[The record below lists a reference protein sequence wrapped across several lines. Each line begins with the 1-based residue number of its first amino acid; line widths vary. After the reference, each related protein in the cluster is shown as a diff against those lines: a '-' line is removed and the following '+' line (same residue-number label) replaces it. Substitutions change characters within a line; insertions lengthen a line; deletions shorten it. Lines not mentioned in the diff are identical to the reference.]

1 MTQELSQ
8 YRLLL
13 PYLQQQW
20 PTISRGFLG
29 IIGYVFATLT
39 LIHLAGK
46 LALPFG
52 EGNVV
57 AIAQL
62 TGVCALVFLIR
73 GFFQSIQD
81 LYMSKAESHDHPLK
95 V

>member
-20 PTISRGFLG
+20 PTISRGFIG

-73 GFFQSIQD
+73 GFFSVYSRLIYVQSCFEN
-81 LYMSKAESHDHPLK
+81 SFSS
-95 V
+95 